1 MLKFTAM
8 EDRIIHGTQFWTSTN
23 IADGL
28 NALTTCVEAWVILS
42 LFWRSGSSTTD
53 DILCG
58 LYDVGLQLEGVS
70 GATGRVPHK
79 CLATTLGLD

>member
-28 NALTTCVEAWVILS
+28 NALTTCVEAWGHSLSILA
-42 LFWRSGSSTTD
+42 LWLIDYR
-53 DILCG
+53 
-58 LYDVGLQLEGVS
+58 
-70 GATGRVPHK
+70 
-79 CLATTLGLD
+79 